1 MNELVKISKTEKG
14 EVVSARELHS
24 FFEIKTPFTTWI
36 KRMLDYG
43 FEENLDYQAIN
54 IFVSHKNKVGGTNK
68 VDYALTLDCAK
79 QISMVQRSEKGKQ
92 ARLYFIKCEKI
103 ARQYNSLNDVEKEG
117 IKRAN
122 QVEGT
127 FGVREY
133 LVDRFGKS
141 KGVSVFIWWSKASHK
156 GITGR
161 TTKQTKKI
169 GLDKGLKSKDR
180 ASAKEIV
187 RTIEPHNAFGMYVAD
202 LSVMG
207 GASSELAI
215 NIGKQASKT
224 IVDKAPLIKTNKDLR
239 PF

>member
-1 MNELVKISKTEKG
+1 MKELVKISKTENG

-24 FFEIKTPFTTWI
+24 FFEIKTHFTTWI

-43 FEENLDYQAIN
+43 FEENIDYQPIN
-54 IFVSHKNKVGGTNK
+54 IFEHHHNKIGGTNK
-68 VDYALTLDCAK
+68 LDYALTLDCSK

-92 ARLYFIKCEKI
+92 LRLYFIKCEKI
-103 ARQYNSLNDVEKEG
+103 AKQYHSLTIVEKEG
-117 IKRAN
+117 IKRIN

-127 FGVREY
+127 FGVRDF
-133 LVDRFGKS
+133 LVNRFGNS
-141 KGVSVFIWWSKASHK
+141 KGVSTFIWWSRESHK

-169 GLDKGLKSKDR
+169 GLEMGLKSKER

-187 RTIEPHNAFGMYVAD
+187 RNIEPHNAFGLYVAD

-207 GASSELAI
+207 GASSKLAI
-215 NIGKQASKT
+215 NIGKKASMT
-224 IVDKAPLIKTNKDLR
+224 IVDKAPLIETNKDLR

>member
-1 MNELVKISKTEKG
+1 MKELVKISKTEKG

-24 FFEIKTPFTTWI
+24 FFEVKTHFTTWI

-43 FEENLDYQAIN
+43 FELNTDYQPIN
-54 IFVSHKNKVGGTNK
+54 IFERHSNKIGGTNK
-68 VDYALTLDCAK
+68 LDYALSLDTAK

-103 ARQYNSLNDVEKEG
+103 ARQYSSLNQVEREG
-117 IKRAN
+117 IKRVN

-127 FGVREY
+127 FGVRDY
-133 LVDRFGKS
+133 LVNRFGKS
-141 KGVSVFIWWSKASHK
+141 KGVSIFIWWSKSSHK

-161 TTKQTKKI
+161 TTQKTKKI
-169 GLDKGLKSKDR
+169 GIEMGLKSKDR

-187 RTIEPHNAFGMYVAD
+187 RTIEPHNAFGLYVAD

-224 IVDKAPLIKTNKDLR
+224 IVDKAPLIETNKQLN

>member
-1 MNELVKISKTEKG
+1 MQELVKISKTEKG
-14 EVVSARELHS
+14 ELVSARELHD
-24 FFEIKTPFTTWI
+24 FFEIRTPFNKWI

-43 FEENLDYQAIN
+43 FEENTDYQVLDKKVHQ
-54 IFVSHKNKVGGTNK
+54 VSGAKYLKE
-68 VDYALTLDCAK
+68 YALTLDTAK

-103 ARQYNSLNDVEKEG
+103 ARQYNSLNQVEREG
-117 IKRAN
+117 IKRVN

-127 FGVREY
+127 FGVRDY
-133 LVDRFGKS
+133 LVNRFGKS
-141 KGVSVFIWWSKASHK
+141 KGVSVFIWWSKSSHK

-161 TTKQTKKI
+161 TTQKTKKLGI
-169 GLDKGLKSKDR
+169 EIGLKSKDR

-187 RTIEPHNAFGMYVAD
+187 RTIEPHNAFGLYVAD

-224 IVDKAPLIKTNKDLR
+224 IVDKAPLIKTNKQLN